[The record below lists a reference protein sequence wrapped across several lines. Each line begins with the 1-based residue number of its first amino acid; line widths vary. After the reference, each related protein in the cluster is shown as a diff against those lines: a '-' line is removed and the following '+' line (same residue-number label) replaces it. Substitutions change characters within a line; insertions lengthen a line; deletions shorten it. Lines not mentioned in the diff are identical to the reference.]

1 MKAIFCLFT
10 VLFLN
15 SVANAQAFSVSGIV
29 IDAVTKQPLRG
40 ASVFCPNTTFGTT
53 TNAAGEYLLTLP
65 NGGYDLTISFTG
77 YESQSKR
84 ISQSAENL
92 LHQNT
97 ELNEKQKSLEE
108 VSITVTT
115 EVKDGLAKYGS
126 FFRDLFIGQSINSN
140 KCTIQNPEVLH
151 FFFSKKKNKLKVVAQ
166 ENIIIQNKA
175 LGYTINYQLD
185 SFTHEYGSGITQ
197 FTGFP
202 LFEEMKG
209 TDEEKQVWKDN
220 REKAYFG
227 SLLHFMHAY
236 YDSTLAA
243 SGFKVELI
251 NKTTSKTKLLNNPY
265 DSSFVTFDNEEMEW
279 HFPSS
284 LRIVYQDEIPE
295 AGYLLKNKMPTTT
308 KIQISQL
315 DFLDNIIVQQ
325 NGYFYDQRDL
335 IVQGYFEWEKIADFL
350 PYNYNPED

>member
-1 MKAIFCLFT
+1 MKAFLCLIT
-10 VLFLN
+10 ILLIN
-15 SVANAQAFSVSGIV
+15 SIVTAQSYSVSGVV
-29 IDAVTKQPLRG
+29 IDAASKQQLRG

-84 ISQSAENL
+84 ISQTTENL
-92 LHQNT
+92 LNQNT
-97 ELNEKQKSLEE
+97 ALNEKQKSLEE

-126 FFRDLFIGQSINSN
+126 FFRDLFIGQSINSSS
-140 KCTIQNPEVLH
+140 CTIQNPEVLH
-151 FFFSKKKNKLKVVAQ
+151 FFFSKKKNKLKVIAQ

-175 LGYTINYQLD
+175 LGYSINYQLD
-185 SFTHEYGSGITQ
+185 SFTHEYASGITQ
-197 FTGFP
+197 FTGYP

-209 TDEEKQVWKDN
+209 TVEETQVWKEN

-236 YDSTLAA
+236 YDSTLGA
-243 SGFKVELI
+243 SGFKIELI
-251 NKTTSKTKLLNNPY
+251 NKTNNKTKTINNPY
-265 DSSFVTFDNEEMEW
+265 DSALVSFEKEEMEW
-279 HFPSS
+279 HFPGS
-284 LRIVYQDEIPE
+284 LRIVYHDEIPE
-295 AGYLLKNKMPTTT
+295 IGYLMKNKMPIAT

-315 DFLDNIIVQQ
+315 DFLDSIIVQQ
-325 NGYFYDQRDL
+325 NGYFFDQHDL
-335 IVQGYFEWEKIADFL
+335 VVQGYFEWEKIADFL
-350 PYNYNPED
+350 PYNYIPED

>member
-1 MKAIFCLFT
+1 MKAIFCLLI
-10 VLFLN
+10 VILIG
-15 SVANAQAFSVSGIV
+15 SIANAQSFSVSGIV
-29 IDAVTKQPLRG
+29 IDAATKQPLRG

-53 TNAAGEYLLTLP
+53 TNASGEFLITLP

-84 ISQSAENL
+84 ISQTSENL
-92 LHQNT
+92 LNQIT
-97 ELNEKQKSLEE
+97 TLNEKQKSLEE
-108 VSITVTT
+108 VSVTVTT
-115 EVKDGLAKYGS
+115 EVKDGLTKYGS

-140 KCTIQNPEVLH
+140 NCTIQNPEALH

-185 SFTHEYGSGITQ
+185 SFTHEYNNGTTQ
-197 FTGFP
+197 FTGYP

-209 TDEEKQVWKDN
+209 SVDEIQIWKEN

-236 YDSTLAA
+236 YDSTIAA
-243 SGFKVELI
+243 SGFKIELI
-251 NKTTSKTKLLNNPY
+251 NKQSNKTKLLNNPY
-265 DSSFVTFDNEEMEW
+265 DSTFVTFYNEEMEW
-279 HFPSS
+279 HFPGS

-295 AGYLLKNKMPTTT
+295 AGYLLKNKMVPTT

-315 DFLDNIIVQQ
+315 DFLESIIVQQ
-325 NGYFYDQRDL
+325 NGYFFDQRDL